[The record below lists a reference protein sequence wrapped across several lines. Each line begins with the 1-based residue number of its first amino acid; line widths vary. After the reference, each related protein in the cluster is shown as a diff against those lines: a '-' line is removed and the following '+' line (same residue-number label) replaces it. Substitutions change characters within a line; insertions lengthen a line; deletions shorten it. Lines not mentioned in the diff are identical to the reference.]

1 MTERLRKAVV
11 SAFVLLWLG
20 SLFLPTLRTN
30 GADWDPGWWLL
41 ASGWLGLLIG
51 QLAWLANPLLIL
63 AALLLLRGRG
73 RTALGIVGGAL
84 LLLWLQMALTGA
96 LVDNEGGIAHPI
108 ERRYA
113 GFWLWMAA
121 IGLAGLTS
129 VAAAMAWR
137 TPAAGGDAA

>member
-11 SAFVLLWLG
+11 SAFLVLWLA

-73 RTALGIVGGAL
+73 RTSLGIVGGAL